1 MQFKVF
7 FHRVLFLGLS
17 QLSAPGGA
25 HLCVLVD
32 NPPESTRRNS
42 DCIIGFLYPRFVI
55 REKAVAVYLYN
66 FYEEDMH
73 GDWQAQKDASLQLP
87 SWFPA
92 LSIPVLEKCSILTPE

>member
-73 GDWQAQKDASLQLP
+73 GD
-87 SWFPA
+87 
-92 LSIPVLEKCSILTPE
+92 